1 MKMKI
6 SAILVACYIVVG
18 CSSGGGTSGASGGN
32 ALTVGSFLLTATL
45 SMNGSAS
52 IDSIQDDCSDE
63 EPEEPD
69 VEEPV
74 LVKHDL
80 EEFTSRT
87 GTFTITILNVGD
99 LTGGL
104 FPTGILLESYQ
115 VSFTPFSPGA
125 PGLSKSPVYPNPS
138 STINGATSIST
149 VVIVDAASVLPEY
162 QAKNPAGV
170 IHNYVVTVNMRGRTL
185 AGDPFVITAT
195 MLIEFGNFDT
205 CGGD

>member
-1 MKMKI
+1 
-6 SAILVACYIVVG
+6 
-18 CSSGGGTSGASGGN
+18 
-32 ALTVGSFLLTATL
+32 
-45 SMNGSAS
+45 MNGSNS
-52 IDSIQDDCSDE
+52 IDSIQDDCSDGVSE
-63 EPEEPD
+63 VP
-69 VEEPV
+69 
-74 LVKHDL
+74 DL

-138 STINGATSIST
+138 STINGSTSIST

-185 AGDPFVITAT
+185 AGDRFLITAT
-195 MLIEFGNFDT
+195 LLIEFGNFDT

>member
-1 MKMKI
+1 MKKKI

-45 SMNGSAS
+45 AMNGSAS

-63 EPEEPD
+63 ESEEP
-69 VEEPV
+69 
-74 LVKHDL
+74 DL

-87 GTFTITILNVGD
+87 GSFTITILNVGD

-115 VSFTPFSPGA
+115 VSFSPFTPGA
-125 PGLSKSPVYPNPS
+125 PGLSNSPVYPNPS
-138 STINGATSIST
+138 STINGSTSIST
-149 VVIVDAASVLPEY
+149 VVIVDSASVLPEY

-185 AGDPFVITAT
+185 AGDGFVTTAT
-195 MLIEFGNFDT
+195 VLIEFGNFDT